1 MSVQA
6 QYFIPEDE
14 TLREL
19 GRLQVLHSQLEH
31 ALRLAI
37 KRMLGISV
45 DDPGYWNET
54 RGMAKDLRD
63 KARRLITDKYDDDE
77 HKAAIL
83 NKVLDDAEEVTE
95 LRNRALHSVWM
106 NEPGRDPFLLD
117 RDKTSRT
124 HINYRPPSPSD

>member
-1 MSVQA
+1 
-6 QYFIPEDE
+6 
-14 TLREL
+14 
-19 GRLQVLHSQLEH
+19 
-31 ALRLAI
+31 
-37 KRMLGISV
+37 MLGISV

-124 HINYRPPSPSD
+124 HINYRPPSPSDLATISGRIQRVQRVLDGLTRDLL